1 MTYLQFIEVA
11 FLWFNPM
18 KLETCPTCPVR
29 PDGSFASIN
38 NSQNPMKIKMK
49 LVAVLKIWV
58 VIYPSILL
66 FNVLFGAA
74 LTGLPGYQ
82 RMFILTLAL
91 VPWMV
96 FVAIPGLERLLRKI
110 KAD

>member
-1 MTYLQFIEVA
+1 ME
-11 FLWFNPM
+11 
-18 KLETCPTCPVR
+18 LETCATCPVC
-29 PDGSFASIN
+29 PDGSFAGIN
-38 NSQNPMKIKMK
+38 NSQNLMKIKMK
-49 LVAVLKIWV
+49 LIAALKIWV

-74 LTGLPGYQ
+74 LTELPSYQ
-82 RMFILTLAL
+82 RMLILTLAL